1 MTGDIVQ
8 IAIPVAALA
17 IIGNIILGIVNRR
30 AVNALTNGGL
40 SEIIKSTAEGQ
51 KLCQGV
57 LSEIKTSTA
66 LQTEFLRDIRDTLKQ
81 MLSKQL

>member
-1 MTGDIVQ
+1 MNGDIVQ

-17 IIGNIILGIVNRR
+17 IIGNIVLGIINRR
-30 AVNALTNGGL
+30 SVNALNNGGL
-40 SEIIKSTAEGQ
+40 STVIKSTAEGQ

-57 LSEIKTSTA
+57 LSEIKISTA

-81 MLSKQL
+81 MSSKLG